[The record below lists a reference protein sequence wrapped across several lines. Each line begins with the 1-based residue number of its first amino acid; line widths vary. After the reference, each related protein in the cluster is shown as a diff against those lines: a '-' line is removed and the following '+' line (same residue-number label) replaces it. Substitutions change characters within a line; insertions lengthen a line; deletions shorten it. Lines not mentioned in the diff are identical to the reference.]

1 MTDND
6 MSEEKTTTPEH
17 TIVMYESNLC
27 GFCMAARRLIDKK
40 GWQYQSLNVD
50 GNMELRAE
58 MQTRTGRTSVPQ
70 IYIGETHVGGFDDL
84 AELEQDG
91 ELDALYN
98 EAVNNN

>member
-1 MTDND
+1 MSDD
-6 MSEEKTTTPEH
+6 MSENKTTNPDH
-17 TIVMYESNLC
+17 IIVMYESNLC

-50 GNMELRAE
+50 GNMALRAE

-91 ELDALYN
+91 ELDAIYT

>member
-1 MTDND
+1 
-6 MSEEKTTTPEH
+6 
-17 TIVMYESNLC
+17 
-27 GFCMAARRLIDKK
+27 MAARRLIDKK

-50 GNMELRAE
+50 GNMALRAE
-58 MQTRTGRTSVPQ
+58 MQSRTGRTSVPQ

-98 EAVNNN
+98 EATNNNS